1 MCLNPLGV
9 AVRDEWLRTAELR
22 DNVEL
27 DAFMVMPNHV
37 HGIVVVTD
45 CRGTARRAPTEQFGK
60 PIAHSIP
67 TIIRAFKSAS
77 TKRINEIRST
87 PGAPV
92 WQRNYYEHVIR
103 IDQELNAIRQYI
115 LANPANWTS
124 DENYQP

>member
-1 MCLNPLGV
+1 MC
-9 AVRDEWLRTAELR
+9 WLLQYW
-22 DNVEL
+22 DNV
-27 DAFMVMPNHV
+27 DPNQCTIMPNHFL
-37 HGIVVVTD
+37 GIVVITD
-45 CRGTARRAPTEQFGK
+45 GRGTARRAPTEQFGK